1 MDFVYDST
9 LVEKV
14 RAISSKFDVPYWREI
29 NRKKEFPHEYWDL
42 VAGDGLFGLVVPK
55 KYDGLERPLLDLV
68 LGTAETAERF
78 AGIASYLFLSGN
90 LVSTI
95 FSKSAETQKAEI
107 LPKLAKGEIKI
118 ALALTEEQSGF
129 EATAIEAKAEKTG
142 REYVLNGSKR
152 FVNNVDLADYL
163 VIFAR
168 TKPAGESTGK
178 KAVGV
183 TMFLVPA
190 ADPNLHRRKLDK
202 LGWDF
207 INNFDIE
214 FKDLRVP
221 ETAIVGELDNAWY
234 NAVESFNLD
243 RVATA
248 ASLVGTGKLAVNQ
261 AAERAKKR
269 VIFGKAVG
277 SNQGIQFPLAEA
289 AAQLFTAE
297 AFILK
302 ATTLNGSGWA
312 FVEAANLALSLAL
325 SAASFATDR
334 AMQTFGGHGYY
345 ADYDVERYWR
355 DVRAHKVHPI
365 SEELLLATIAEQSL
379 GLPKS
384 Y

>member
-1 MDFVYDST
+1 LDFVYDRT
-9 LVEKV
+9 VVERV
-14 RAISSKFDVPYWREI
+14 RAISSKFDVLYWREI
-29 NRKKEFPHEYWDL
+29 CRKKEFPHEYWDYL
-42 VAGDGLFGLVVPK
+42 ARDDLLGLVTPEA
-55 KYDGLERPLLDLV
+55 YGGLERPLLDLV

-95 FSKSAETQKAEI
+95 FSKSAAAQKAEI

-118 ALALTEEQSGF
+118 SLALTEEQSGF
-129 EATAIEAKAEKTG
+129 EATAIETKAEKAG
-142 REYVLNGSKR
+142 RDYVLNGSKR

-168 TKPAGESTGK
+168 TRPVGDSGSK
-178 KAVGV
+178 KAAGV
-183 TMFLVPA
+183 TMFLVPTS
-190 ADPNLHRRKLDK
+190 DPNLHRRKLDK
-202 LGWDF
+202 VGWDF

-221 ETAIVGELDNAWY
+221 ETGIVGELDNAWY

-248 ASLVGTGKLAVNQ
+248 SSLVGTGKLALNL
-261 AAERAKKR
+261 AADRAKKR

-289 AAQLFTAE
+289 AAQLLMAE

-302 ATTLNGSGWA
+302 ATTSHGTGWT

-325 SAASFATDR
+325 SAASLATDR

-365 SEELLLATIAEQSL
+365 SEELLLAAIAERSL
-379 GLPKS
+379 GLSK
-384 Y
+384 